1 MKPWLGNRLRELP
14 IRAYV
19 TVSATDKYTLQDA
32 DSSVDHTAEGST
44 VTTVN
49 FGLGIEFKSCQGY
62 VTYINQ
68 AGEEV
73 VNRGILD
80 WVNTAD
86 DYYYIWFSGLTSWE
100 FPTVYIHGD
109 IKYLQTFE
117 GIYDTVNVSGTSIN
131 NLQTSALIAGNEK
144 WVYNV
149 IATNCSQLTDG
160 GKFYVRD
167 THIKSVDVS
176 GSALDYVNLYSG
188 TNKENVASL
197 TDVTA
202 NNMPNLSW
210 LQINY
215 QTGTTAGLGVNVQIN
230 NCPNFAQFYA
240 WHSTLGNIQISGC
253 ENLTNLWLNN
263 TNHTTGTV
271 TIQDAKPYDAADGL
285 VDLHIYANG
294 SGLTAED
301 LENLVQHELTY
312 VKTIEAANARFSGD
326 LDLSE
331 CVNMTEYVQ
340 THGET
345 TQLNLSG
352 CSSCIAIDLH
362 TSATPYLQ
370 TLILP
375 TAAADTALTYL
386 NVHGQAR
393 LTEVSTDGGQTYST
407 ELALSYPNL
416 QSITIYGWTQ
426 NIGFVGIGSDAVG
439 STREPAY
446 ENNALTSVNVNSAG
460 IKNCAV
466 RVAEGNTTFTTLTVN
481 NALERLSVRGT
492 SAYLPKTYPT
502 NLYGLSF
509 TYCHFHVQGLT
520 LSSLVKLKSVDI
532 GHTEFAGVAVPD
544 IDLPTRTANDG
555 SLYMS
560 TDSEWFEDVADKA
573 TALGW
578 AVYNSD
584 TGVKVRDAA
593 YVAPSTDATVTE

>member
-109 IKYLQTFE
+109 IKYLQTYE
-117 GIYDTVNVSGTSIN
+117 GIYDTVNVSGTSIY

-167 THIKSVDVS
+167 THIKSVDIS
-176 GSALDYVNLYSG
+176 GSALDYVSLYSG
-188 TNKENVASL
+188 TNNVTASSLESL
-197 TDVTA
+197 TA
-202 NNMPNLSW
+202 NDCPNLE
-210 LQINY
+210 QIY
-215 QTGTTAGLGVNVQIN
+215 LTY
-230 NCPNFAQFYA
+230 CK
-240 WHSTLGNIQISGC
+240 GNISASNNQKLTTLWARNSALGSLTFNNNNIFETLYFDYAAQPSGAIDISGSTADFSIYADYST
-253 ENLTNLWLNN
+253 LTNLDDFVKNEMQYFGYFEMIYN
-263 TNHTTGTV
+263 ATIKGT
-271 TIQDAKPYDAADGL
+271 
-285 VDLHIYANG
+285 
-294 SGLTAED
+294 
-301 LENLVQHELTY
+301 
-312 VKTIEAANARFSGD
+312 
-326 LDLSE
+326 LDLSDATALHHLYLGRGKGLDALYLT
-331 CVNMTEYVQ
+331 NAQ
-340 THGET
+340 K
-345 TQLNLSG
+345 LSNLD
-352 CSSCIAIDLH
+352 IARCYALKDLR
-362 TSATPYLQ
+362 
-370 TLILP
+370 LP
-375 TAAADTALTYL
+375 IPQSDTALKYVSAYDNT
-386 NVHGQAR
+386 N
-393 LTEVSTDGGQTYST
+393 LTQISTDGGQTYST

-416 QSITIYGWTQ
+416 QSINISGWTQ

-509 TYCHFHVQGLT
+509 TYCHFHVQGIT
-520 LSSLVKLKSVDI
+520 LSSLANLNSVDI

-544 IDLPTRTANDG
+544 IDLPARTANDG

-560 TDSEWFEDVADKA
+560 TDSDWFEDVADKA